1 MPRMKKTTVPVRK
14 VQDRPGRWQVLL
26 RRQRRLLLLVAA
38 GGALILA
45 IGACVSLLHV
55 VGRGTNFQ
63 ERIADATAML
73 GLRVGH
79 VEIDGRV
86 KTPEPLLRAA
96 IGITPGAP
104 ILAYSVKAAR
114 ARIESINWVRS
125 ATVERRLPGTIV
137 VRLVERRPFAVW
149 QHDGKFRL
157 IDREGN
163 VVTDSNVAD
172 FASQLPLVVGT
183 GANASPGTD
192 GPCVAA
198 LLLDALAA
206 QPAIEKRV
214 TAAVRVGERRWN
226 LRLANG
232 IDVLLPEG
240 AETQALAKLAELE
253 AQHRLLDRPLR
264 TIDMRLPDRFVFRPQ
279 PQTHAADPKDSQT
292 ARKPT

>member
-1 MPRMKKTTVPVRK
+1 MPRVKRPRPPVRMPE
-14 VQDRPGRWQVLL
+14 RPGRWQVLL
-26 RRQRRLLLLVAA
+26 RRQRRLLLPAGIGLGVLVAA
-38 GGALILA
+38 AAGT
-45 IGACVSLLHV
+45 SLLHIAGHGSNFRER
-55 VGRGTNFQ
+55 VGDT
-63 ERIADATAML
+63 TARL
-73 GLRVGH
+73 GLRVARIE
-79 VEIDGRV
+79 VQGRV

-279 PQTHAADPKDSQT
+279 PQTHAADPKDGQT